1 MSDTITSAM
10 VLRDALD
17 QALAELSAAGVRSA
31 RRDSELLLLHIL
43 GVERPLLFAHPEHQ
57 LTEAQAADYRRLV
70 ARRIAAEPIQY
81 ITGEREFYGLRFT
94 VTPDV
99 LIPRPETEHL
109 VEAALERI
117 SEDSPFRIAD
127 VGTGSGAIA
136 VSLAVARPLATITA
150 LDISRAALIVA
161 ESNAATHEVADRIE
175 FREADLLAGI
185 ADHSF
190 DMVVSNPPYIADGER
205 DTLEVEVREYEP
217 AGALFAGSTGLEIYR
232 RLIPQAA
239 RVLRPGGW
247 LLMEMGVGQQLQLR
261 QLLEGWQE
269 ISVLPDLQGI
279 ARVVIARAPVA

>member
-1 MSDTITSAM
+1 M

-190 DMVVSNPPYIADGER
+190 DMVVSNPPYIA
-205 DTLEVEVREYEP
+205 EVEVREYEP